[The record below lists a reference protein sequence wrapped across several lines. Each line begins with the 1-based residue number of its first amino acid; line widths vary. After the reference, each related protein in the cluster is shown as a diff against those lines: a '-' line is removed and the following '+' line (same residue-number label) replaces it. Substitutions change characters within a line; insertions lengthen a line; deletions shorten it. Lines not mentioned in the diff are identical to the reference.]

1 MPVHIHAWQ
10 QVGMGCLSY
19 SCVALEEPSPISC
32 HLVPFLPRIRL
43 SVSSP
48 VRVPETQA
56 ALLRYAVLPGQKQH
70 STTRTYTGTR
80 CAHQHHDKQCINT
93 TTSSASAVV
102 HQQCITPRQAVH
114 QQCISSASAPRQ
126 AVHQQCINTTTS
138 RASTPRQAVHQQCIS
153 SASQHDKQCI
163 SSASAVHHTTTSSAS
178 AVVHQQCINTT
189 TSSALKVL
197 SAKASPRHKNKHVI
211 AAAPFKRATVECAAI
226 DRI

>member
-93 TTSSASAVV
+93 TTSSA
-102 HQQCITPRQAVH
+102 
-114 QQCISSASAPRQ
+114 
-126 AVHQQCINTTTS
+126 
-138 RASTPRQAVHQQCIS
+138 
-153 SASQHDKQCI
+153 
-163 SSASAVHHTTTSSAS
+163 
-178 AVVHQQCINTT
+178 
-189 TSSALKVL
+189 LKVL

>member
-138 RASTPRQAVHQQCIS
+138 
-153 SASQHDKQCI
+153 
-163 SSASAVHHTTTSSAS
+163 
-178 AVVHQQCINTT
+178 
-189 TSSALKVL
+189 SALKVL

>member
-93 TTSSASAVV
+93 TTSSASAV
-102 HQQCITPRQAVH
+102 HQQCITTRQAVH
-114 QQCISSASAPRQ
+114 QQCISSAS
-126 AVHQQCINTTTS
+126 H
-138 RASTPRQAVHQQCIS
+138 
-153 SASQHDKQCI
+153 HDKQCI
-163 SSASAVHHTTTSSAS
+163 SSSASAVHQH
-178 AVVHQQCINTT
+178 HDKQCIESVKRQGITT
-189 TSSALKVL
+189 AQKQTRNRSSTIQE
-197 SAKASPRHKNKHVI
+197 SHS
-211 AAAPFKRATVECAAI
+211 
-226 DRI
+226 